1 MGPLS
6 AIEQHEGL
14 STESIVSTARR
25 SQGTRPNR
33 GLVLKITLFI
43 RTLLD
48 AFFIKSRLSLLL
60 VPLQLNPERLWK
72 GTSLG
77 HSIWV
82 PGFFE

>member
-48 AFFIKSRLSLLL
+48 AFFHQVPPFFTPCPLAIESRK
-60 VPLQLNPERLWK
+60 VVE
-72 GTSLG
+72 G
-77 HSIWV
+77 HV
-82 PGFFE
+82 FRA